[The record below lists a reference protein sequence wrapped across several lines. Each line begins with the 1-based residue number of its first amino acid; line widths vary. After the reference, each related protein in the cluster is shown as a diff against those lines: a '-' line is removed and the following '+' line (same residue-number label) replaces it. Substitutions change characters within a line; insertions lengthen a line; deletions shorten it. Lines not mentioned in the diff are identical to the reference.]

1 VSKNT
6 HIFFALIG
14 YMSVSYSSAILMR
27 QLKFFNS
34 LKNLLYLQSIDY
46 NHQPNCQLMKLSCIL
61 SDQTVPY
68 KNIALEEYLLW
79 NVEKNECILYLWQ
92 NWRTVVIGVNQNPWK
107 ECHVKE
113 IEQDEGFL
121 ARRLSGGGAVFHDLG
136 NLNFTF
142 LVREEDYDLERQLE
156 VIIRAVAKF
165 GIHAERSGRNDI
177 LTDGKKFSGNAFYNS
192 RGHCYHHGTLLMDVD
207 MANLSRY
214 LNVSYAKLQS
224 KGVDSVRSR
233 VINLKE
239 LAPEMTIASLQNALI
254 EAFGEVYGGIPVQL
268 PIEQINQ
275 DQVEQAAEKFA
286 SWEWRLG
293 RKLPFTAEYNNRFE
307 WGDLTL
313 QFCVESGIIKDAIA
327 YSDGMETDFIK
338 AIGDALKGI
347 IFSSPEINKK
357 IEQLAETQP
366 VSDIVL
372 SDIVGFV
379 QKNNF

>member
-1 VSKNT
+1 
-6 HIFFALIG
+6 
-14 YMSVSYSSAILMR
+14 
-27 QLKFFNS
+27 
-34 LKNLLYLQSIDY
+34 
-46 NHQPNCQLMKLSCIL
+46 MKLSYII
-61 SDQTVPY
+61 SDQTIPY

-79 NVEKNECILYLWQ
+79 NVEKDECIFYLWQ
-92 NWRTVVIGVNQNPWK
+92 NRRTVVIGVNQNPWK

-113 IEQDEGFL
+113 LEQDEGFL

-142 LVREEDYDLERQLE
+142 LVREEDYDLERQLD
-156 VIIRAVAKF
+156 VIVRAVAKF

-177 LTDGKKFSGNAFYNS
+177 LTDGKKFSGNAFLNT

-239 LAPEMTIASLQNALI
+239 LAPEMTIETLQNALI
-254 EAFGEVYGGIPVQL
+254 EAFGEVYGGTPVQL
-268 PIEQINQ
+268 PNDLI
-275 DQVEQAAEKFA
+275 DKAQVEQAAEKFA

-313 QFCVESGIIKDAIA
+313 QFCVEGGIIKDAIA

-338 AIGDALKGI
+338 AIGAALKGI
-347 IFSSPEINKK
+347 VFSSSEINKK
-357 IEQLAETQP
+357 IKQLSETES
-366 VSDIVL
+366 VSNTVL
-372 SDIVGFV
+372 SDVISFI
-379 QKNNF
+379 QENNF

>member
-1 VSKNT
+1 
-6 HIFFALIG
+6 
-14 YMSVSYSSAILMR
+14 
-27 QLKFFNS
+27 
-34 LKNLLYLQSIDY
+34 
-46 NHQPNCQLMKLSCIL
+46 MKLSYIL
-61 SDQTVPY
+61 SNQTVPY

-79 NVEKNECILYLWQ
+79 NVEKDECIFYLWQ
-92 NWRTVVIGVNQNPWK
+92 NRRTVVIGVNQNPWK

-113 IEQDEGFL
+113 LEQDNGFL

-142 LVREEDYDLERQLE
+142 LVHEEDYNLERQLD
-156 VIIRAVAKF
+156 VIVHAMSKF

-177 LTDGKKFSGNAFYNS
+177 LADGKKFSGNAFLNT

-214 LNVSYAKLQS
+214 LNVSHAKLQS

-239 LAPEMTIASLQNALI
+239 LAPEMTIATLKNALI
-254 EAFGEVYGGIPVQL
+254 EAFGEVYRGAPVQF
-268 PIEQINQ
+268 PNDRVDQA
-275 DQVEQAAEKFA
+275 QVELAVEKFA

-293 RKLPFTAEYNNRFE
+293 RKLPFTAEYNNRFD

-313 QFCVESGIIKDAIA
+313 QFCVEGGIIKDAIA

-338 AIGDALKGI
+338 AIGTALKDVV
-347 IFSSPEINKK
+347 FSSIEINKK
-357 IEQLAETQP
+357 IKQLSETEP
-366 VSDIVL
+366 VSSAVL
-372 SDIVGFV
+372 WDIVGFV

>member
-1 VSKNT
+1 
-6 HIFFALIG
+6 
-14 YMSVSYSSAILMR
+14 
-27 QLKFFNS
+27 
-34 LKNLLYLQSIDY
+34 
-46 NHQPNCQLMKLSCIL
+46 MKLSYIL
-61 SDQTVPY
+61 SDQTIPY

-92 NWRTVVIGVNQNPWK
+92 NRRTVVIGVNQNPWK

-142 LVREEDYDLERQLE
+142 LVREEDYNLERQLD
-156 VIIRAVAKF
+156 VIIHAVAKF
-165 GIHAERSGRNDI
+165 SIHAERSGRNDI

-192 RGHCYHHGTLLMDVD
+192 RGHCYHHGTLLVDVD
-207 MANLSRY
+207 MANLSKY
-214 LNVSYAKLQS
+214 LNVSHAKLQS

-239 LAPEMTIASLQNALI
+239 LAPEMTIMSLQNALV
-254 EAFGEVYGGIPVQL
+254 EAFGEVYGGVPVQL
-268 PIEQINQ
+268 PAERIEQK
-275 DQVEQAAEKFA
+275 QVERAAEKFA

-293 RKLPFTAEYNNRFE
+293 RKLPFTAEYSNRFG

-313 QFCVESGIIKDAIA
+313 QFCVEGGIIKDAIA

-338 AIGDALKGI
+338 SIGDALKGI
-347 IFSSPEINKK
+347 AFSSTEINKK
-357 IEQLAETQP
+357 IKLLSETEP
-366 VSDIVL
+366 VSSEILTDITNFI
-372 SDIVGFV
+372 SE
-379 QKNNF
+379 NNF

>member
-1 VSKNT
+1 MVNLNKTNPST
-6 HIFFALIG
+6 PPLREG
-14 YMSVSYSSAILMR
+14 VGGRLSY
-27 QLKFFNS
+27 
-34 LKNLLYLQSIDY
+34 
-46 NHQPNCQLMKLSCIL
+46 IL
-61 SDQTVPY
+61 SDQTIPY

-79 NVEKNECILYLWQ
+79 NVEEKECILYLWQ
-92 NWRTVVIGVNQNPWK
+92 NRRTVVIGVNQNPWK

-113 IEQDEGFL
+113 IEQDGGFL

-142 LVREEDYDLERQLE
+142 LVREEDYNLERQLD
-156 VIIRAVAKF
+156 VIIHAVAKF

-177 LTDGKKFSGNAFYNS
+177 LTDGKKFSGNAFLNL

-214 LNVSYAKLQS
+214 LNVSHAKLQS

-239 LAPEMTIASLQNALI
+239 LAPAMTIATLQNALI
-254 EAFGEVYGGIPVQL
+254 EAFGEVYGGTPVQL
-268 PIEQINQ
+268 SSGRV
-275 DQVEQAAEKFA
+275 DQVQVEHAAEKFA

-313 QFCVESGIIKDAIA
+313 QFCVEGGTIKDAIA
-327 YSDGMETDFIK
+327 YSDGMEPDFIK
-338 AIGDALKGI
+338 AIGVALKDVV
-347 IFSSPEINKK
+347 FSSTEINKK
-357 IEQLAETQP
+357 IKQLSETEP
-366 VSDIVL
+366 VSNEILMDITNFI
-372 SDIVGFV
+372 SE
-379 QKNNF
+379 NNF